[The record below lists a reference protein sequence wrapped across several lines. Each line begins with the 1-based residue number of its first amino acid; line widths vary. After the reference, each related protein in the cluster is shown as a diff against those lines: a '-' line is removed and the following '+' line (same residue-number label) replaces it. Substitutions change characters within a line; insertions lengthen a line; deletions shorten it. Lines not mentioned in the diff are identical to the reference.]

1 MKLGIVCMKFKIG
14 VIIFLVFLFFVI
26 KIFSGILMIMEI
38 ILESKINVM
47 VFIKLFYKFWL

>member
-14 VIIFLVFLFFVI
+14 VMIFLVFLFFVI